1 MSNEL
6 TQTSGGM
13 SIFTDAKIF
22 NEVGNIAKVLSQSN
36 IIPKEYQGN
45 IPNVLIALDMA
56 LRMRTNPMQVMQN
69 LYVVN
74 GRPAWSSQY
83 IIAVIN
89 ASGKYKH
96 ELKFEFSG
104 KGDTLSCFAW
114 TTTQDGERLEGP
126 KITMGMAKAEGWVD
140 RNGSKWKTMPE
151 VMIRY
156 RAASF
161 FGRLYCSDMIM
172 GIYAEE
178 EAESMTGYA
187 SVEAIEQEA
196 RAEIAANANSV
207 MIEAPKDYAPP
218 SDGEAT
224 ETPKVDP
231 ETGEVL
237 ENRDQQQQKAS
248 ILDMARGAIME
259 RVDYEMGR
267 VIQNI
272 LDPNTDPRKARKITV
287 ELAFVPSADRSFIQ
301 VGATA
306 KSKLEATTMIQTSLS
321 TYTPMDGVP
330 QFIENTAQVA
340 GQISLDG
347 DEAPT
352 PKVLKFKR
360 MAQ

>member
-1 MSNEL
+1 MANEL
-6 TQTSGGM
+6 IHSSGGM
-13 SIFTDAKIF
+13 SIFTDAKVF

-89 ASGKYKH
+89 SSGKYEH
-96 ELKFEFSG
+96 ELKFELTG
-104 KGDTLSCFAW
+104 KGDTLACFAW
-114 TTTQDGERLEGP
+114 TTTHDDERLEGP
-126 KITMGMAKAEGWVD
+126 TITMQMAKDEGWVE

-178 EAESMTGYA
+178 EAETMPYYG
-187 SVEAIEQEA
+187 SVEAVAQEA
-196 RAEIAANANSV
+196 RAEIAANANKV
-207 MIEAPKDYAPP
+207 MIEAPKQDAQPL
-218 SDGEAT
+218 DENGEDEPTPT
-224 ETPKVDP
+224 EMPAVDP

-237 ENRDQQQQKAS
+237 GEDK
-248 ILDMARGAIME
+248 
-259 RVDYEMGR
+259 
-267 VIQNI
+267 
-272 LDPNTDPRKARKITV
+272 
-287 ELAFVPSADRSFIQ
+287 
-301 VGATA
+301 
-306 KSKLEATTMIQTSLS
+306 KSEI
-321 TYTPMDGVP
+321 DD
-330 QFIENTAQVA
+330 F
-340 GQISLDG
+340 
-347 DEAPT
+347 
-352 PKVLKFKR
+352 
-360 MAQ
+360 